1 MVSRDNLIGTTRGN
15 CYMYIAG
22 RGQHIADP
30 PAVEKLAI
38 PTGMWLKT
46 SGVKF
51 EQPCSTLYPK
61 DLSVILVLFVHA
73 LSTHY
78 KMRI

>member
-1 MVSRDNLIGTTRGN
+1 
-15 CYMYIAG
+15 MYIAG

-30 PAVEKLAI
+30 PAMEKLAI
-38 PTGMWLKT
+38 PTGMWLKI

-51 EQPCSTLYPK
+51 EHPCSTLYPK
-61 DLSVILVLFVHA
+61 GLSVILVLFVHA